1 MSFSNEARVTRAL
14 RAAIVVTGLVS
25 TAAVSTTL
33 SGCDTLRERIT
44 EGTGTNGEV
53 CIGWSMQGSP
63 RRCCES
69 RGGYYS
75 GGFFT
80 GSCVPLSVPGPF
92 IPPAFDA

>member
-1 MSFSNEARVTRAL
+1 MSSKRPNATRAL
-14 RAAIVVTGLVS
+14 RAAIAVTGLVS
-25 TAAVSTTL
+25 TVTL

-44 EGTGTNGEV
+44 EGTGTNGEI

-80 GSCVPLSVPGPF
+80 GSCSPMGVPGPF
-92 IPPAFDA
+92 VPPAFDA

>member
-1 MSFSNEARVTRAL
+1 MSSKTERSLNHAL
-14 RAAIVVTGLVS
+14 RAAIVVSGLVS
-25 TAAVSTTL
+25 SVTL
-33 SGCDTLRERIT
+33 SGCETLRERIT

-53 CIGWSMQGSP
+53 CIGWSLQGSP

-80 GSCVPLSVPGPF
+80 GSCMPAGVMGPF
-92 IPPAFDA
+92 VPPSLVG

>member
-1 MSFSNEARVTRAL
+1 MSSSNEARVTRAL

-25 TAAVSTTL
+25 TVTL

-80 GSCVPLSVPGPF
+80 GSCMPVGVMGPF
-92 IPPAFDA
+92 VPPSLVG